1 MKFSFRSLKA
11 FVAAAVMIAVP
22 SFAAYALTVNA
33 SPASSVSVAAE
44 HDPLLHLANVVEAPH
59 WVSDGS
65 KTIPLQLGS
74 EKWTADRWFTQFE
87 SNQMRRTP
95 PK

>member
-44 HDPLLHLANVVEAPH
+44 HDPLLHLANVVDAPD
-59 WVSDGS
+59 WIPDGG
-65 KTIPLQLGS
+65 KTIPMQAGN
-74 EKWTADRWFTQFE
+74 EKGTADRWFTSFTSIQ
-87 SNQMRRTP
+87 SRR
-95 PK
+95 

>member
-22 SFAAYALTVNA
+22 CFAAYALTVNT

-44 HDPLLHLANVVEAPH
+44 HDPLLHISNVVEAPY
-59 WVSDGS
+59 WIADGS
-65 KTIPLQLGS
+65 KTVPTQAAS
-74 EKWTADRWFTQFE
+74 EKVTADRWFTAFI
-87 SNQMRRTP
+87 
-95 PK
+95 PKEKR